1 MATEKQLQDYR
12 DQGYFIAD
20 DAVDAAMLEALEAA
34 ARRVREKVRS
44 GAVDIKSSRSESG
57 EPQVI
62 WGLMAPEFAEPV
74 FAAYLISKPLMA
86 YVRAMLGEELRLGA
100 VSIFCNANQAPY
112 DTGWHRD
119 LGGEERDSS
128 AAVELE
134 ILGRF
139 RKYHRK
145 WHLALADD
153 PCLWL
158 VPGSHRR
165 YRTEREREAMIDN
178 PYADIPG
185 QRRIS
190 LQRGQTLFWSGNGIH
205 RGRAPEELDERLSL
219 VAHLDQYRE
228 GEPRMEKDD
237 RFAWLLAENVRGAL
251 PEQLQLYYDRW
262 RALQQ
267 V

>member
-1 MATEKQLQDYR
+1 M
-12 DQGYFIAD
+12 
-20 DAVDAAMLEALEAA
+20 
-34 ARRVREKVRS
+34 
-44 GAVDIKSSRSESG
+44 
-57 EPQVI
+57 
-62 WGLMAPEFAEPV
+62 
-74 FAAYLISKPLMA
+74 
-86 YVRAMLGEELRLGA
+86 
-100 VSIFCNANQAPY
+100 
-112 DTGWHRD
+112 
-119 LGGEERDSS
+119 
-128 AAVELE
+128 ELE

-165 YRTEREREAMIDN
+165 YRTERERKAMIDN
-178 PYADIPG
+178 PFADIPG

-190 LQRGQTLFWSGNGIH
+190 LQRVQTLFWSGNVIH

-237 RFAWLLAENVRGAL
+237 RFAWLLAENVRSAL